1 MDCIPVS
8 IYHLIKS
15 EDLNHHGTLFAGRSA
30 EWFVESGFIAAARLV
45 PPEQLLCLKIHG
57 MEFTTPVHCGEII
70 CFESKVVHTGRSS
83 LVSYI
88 RVVREEKSVLDG
100 FITFVYVDENG
111 KSRPHGIVITPTR
124 AEDLDLQHRAQNLP
138 K

>member
-1 MDCIPVS
+1 M
-8 IYHLIKS
+8 
-15 EDLNHHGTLFAGRSA
+15 FAGRSA

-45 PPEQLLCLKIHG
+45 PPEWLLCLKIHG

-88 RVVREEKSVLDG
+88 RVVRDEKLVLDG
-100 FITFVYVDENG
+100 FITFVYVDEDG

-124 AEDLDLQHRAQNLP
+124 AEDLELQHRAQNLP